1 MMDKALLNEK
11 LNMWRQKLV
20 ELEKELLQI
29 QKHKGEAAQEGDL
42 RENAAY
48 QMASED
54 ADTWRV
60 RIDEVRK
67 IIADLEKEKGGKS

>member
-1 MMDKALLNEK
+1 
-11 LNMWRQKLV
+11 MWRQKLV

>member
-1 MMDKALLNEK
+1 MIDKALLNEK